1 MKNRAKRIIA
11 IGLLLST
18 VFTCSIPVYAGK
30 EYFAFTTNAV
40 DKRRRRGKRVIWNK
54 QHMLP
59 RHIILLINP

>member
-40 DKRRRRGKRVIWNK
+40 DKAMVTI
-54 QHMLP
+54 QP
-59 RHIILLINP
+59 AESLLVFAH

>member
-18 VFTCSIPVYAGK
+18 VFPSPYMQAKNILHSQRMLLIK
-30 EYFAFTTNAV
+30 E
-40 DKRRRRGKRVIWNK
+40 RRRGKRVIWNK

>member
-30 EYFAFTTNAV
+30 EYFAFTTI
-40 DKRRRRGKRVIWNK
+40 KERRRGKRVIWNK